1 MANKSLCEEVFLALV
16 AYRSKNIECLRNTL
30 FWASITKSLRLSGL
44 KNKKEILTILEGG
57 KSKMK
62 VPADS
67 ASGESSLPGLQTATF
82 LLYLHRSGW
91 GRGGTSFLVSLLIST
106 LIVWIRAP
114 FL

>member
-67 ASGESSLPGLQTATF
+67 ASGESSLPGLQMAAFF
-82 LLYLHRSGW
+82 LYPHMLS
-91 GRGGTSFLVSLLIST
+91 
-106 LIVWIRAP
+106 
-114 FL
+114 